1 MGAVCKINTNYSQG
15 KKLKTL
21 IQVSNCHLLVV
32 SYLDS
37 VLEHLNLNIL
47 DNISKNIDGYL

>member
-1 MGAVCKINTNYSQG
+1 MTNGAVCNINRAVCNINTNYSQG

-32 SYLDS
+32 SYLD
-37 VLEHLNLNIL
+37 
-47 DNISKNIDGYL
+47 ISTRTLKPEYSR